1 MNKIRISK
9 RHRPVSWRSEPL
21 PTDPCDRDIVRAKQ
35 LAGRSRPPGGV
46 GEMLERVGV
55 DAGRGHRRGAAV

>member
-1 MNKIRISK
+1 MDKIRISK

-35 LAGRSRPPGGV
+35 LAGRSRRRPP
-46 GEMLERVGV
+46 RP
-55 DAGRGHRRGAAV
+55 RRRT